1 VFEIPIEQYCHF
13 AVGEREEKN
22 ELVQVITVHISSFVI
37 SCRTLS
43 MLVWCMFLCW
53 RANHA
58 GGGCSAK
65 PAKRRTSG
73 SQIHRQALAD
83 QQLHPHHTSIHHEL
97 PPYRQ
102 GRRPREASR
111 HRPPHPAQRLRRG
124 RLRQDQAVP
133 SSSSPGT
140 HRPWLAHMPQ
150 FGRPDGAQQK

>member
-1 VFEIPIEQYCHF
+1 
-13 AVGEREEKN
+13 
-22 ELVQVITVHISSFVI
+22 
-37 SCRTLS
+37 
-43 MLVWCMFLCW
+43 MLVWCVFW
-53 RANHA
+53 RWGANHA

-140 HRPWLAHMPQ
+140 HCPWLAHMTQPA
-150 FGRPDGAQQK
+150 RPDGAQQNWADILLHSRSTSHRMCTSPGYPSDTVTWKRKC